1 MMNSPD
7 VPDCASVARAVYD
20 YLDDELT
27 AERLQAIK
35 GHLAACTGC
44 TEHVVF
50 ARQLLDQL
58 SSLPVDDAQ
67 IAALTDRVRAALRA
81 EAASGG

>member
-1 MMNSPD
+1 MTNPSHL
-7 VPDCASVARAVYD
+7 PDCAAVARAVYD
-20 YLDDELT
+20 YLDAELT
-27 AERLQAIK
+27 ADRLQAIK
-35 GHLAACTGC
+35 GHLDHCRGC

-67 IAALTDRVRAALRA
+67 VAALTDRVRAALRA
-81 EAASGG
+81 EVESGG